1 MATSRDAGPVQTKTD
16 TTVYHNKVG
25 SELNIQLELVG
36 SEWNI
41 ELEMVVDYVRIQ
53 VSIGQ
58 HWL

>member
-1 MATSRDAGPVQTKTD
+1 MLALFRQKRIL
-16 TTVYHNKVG
+16 YHNKVG